1 MATPGFGFS
10 VGDVLAGL
18 HVVQK
23 LVRAL
28 NDAAGARAAYR
39 RLIAGLLDL
48 EEALAGVDRLQR
60 QRGAGGDPAQ
70 KMALGRVAD
79 QCRVRIQTFLDKHAK
94 FQDSLGVGAPGPSS
108 SSLQLL
114 RAASWRTNWHKI
126 QWALCKD
133 EPIDELRTEL
143 AAHTTTLN
151 LILSTIQL

>member
-1 MATPGFGFS
+1 MYAAMATPGFGFS

-18 HVVQK
+18 HVVRK
-23 LVRAL
+23 LVRVL
-28 NDAAGARAAYR
+28 NDAAGARAAYW

-48 EEALAGVDRLQR
+48 EEALAGVDRLLQQR
-60 QRGAGGDPAQ
+60 QEAEGDPAQ
-70 KMALGRVAD
+70 KMALGRVAG

-94 FQDSLGVGAPGPSS
+94 FQDSLGAGVGVRPS
-108 SSLQLL
+108 
-114 RAASWRTNWHKI
+114 SWRTSWHKI

-133 EPIDELRTEL
+133 ESIDELRTEL